1 MPCVGNSMRWSTLSN
16 EKKYAKE
23 LLSKMTLEEKVAQL
37 SQTVAGYRCYERDG
51 EEFSFNQEFKNFV
64 AEYGAMGAISNILRS
79 CAWTQKD
86 WGIGIEPHQ
95 RAKVANQLQKYV
107 LENTRLGIPVLI
119 EVEANHG
126 VQALGSEMFPTNIGM
141 GCMFNPELYGKVM
154 ASVGKEVRLSG
165 NHMAFVTMFDLARD
179 PRWGRCE
186 EFFSEDPYLAAQYT
200 RHGVA
205 GIKSEKVLACCKHYC
220 ATGDCAG
227 GLNTAEVNVGN
238 RELHEVHLAP
248 VAAAVESGA
257 DVIMAAYNAVDG
269 IPCHANRYLLQDV
282 LRNELGYDGI
292 ILSDGWG
299 VERMIRQMGY
309 DLVRGSA
316 AALSAGIDLSLA
328 DNGAFL
334 NLIEA
339 CRIGLVSEE
348 LIDAA
353 VLRIL
358 TKKYQLGL
366 FDNPYID
373 EDDALTGYL
382 QSGEQKQLSY
392 EAAAESAVLLKNNG
406 ILPLSS
412 TTGVALIGA
421 HANNL
426 YYQLGDYTSLR
437 KEGEGKTIREVME
450 NTFASVT
457 YAKGWDFKGSR
468 DGFAEA
474 IAAAKNS
481 DIIVITLGGSTARA
495 LTEVEYDR
503 NTGAAV
509 SSSGFLDCGEGR
521 DLASITLPGSQLEL
535 LEELKKLGKPI
546 VALLIQGR
554 PYEITRV
561 CELADAVLTAWY
573 PGQQGADAICDILTG
588 KVNPSGRLSVSVPYS
603 AACLP
608 AYYNRVGDVTAKVD
622 DDCCTNAYADYP
634 IRTLF
639 PFGYGLSYSSFAY
652 SDIKANKTAE
662 NEFEISAVV
671 ENTSDIAGKE
681 VVQLYIHG
689 SGNSIKRRARE
700 LKGFQKILLLPHE
713 KRRVTFRLGYEE
725 LKIYSANNRF
735 EVEPGQVE
743 VYIGGSS
750 VAELQTVIETL

>member
-1 MPCVGNSMRWSTLSN
+1 MSKEEVF
-16 EKKYAKE
+16 AKE
-23 LLSKMTLEEKVAQL
+23 LLGKMTLEEKAAQL
-37 SQTVAGYRCYERDG
+37 SQTVAGYRCYVRDG
-51 EEFSFNQEFKNFV
+51 ENFCFNREFKGFIS
-64 AEYGAMGAISNILRS
+64 EYGAMGAISNILRS

-86 WGIGIEPHQ
+86 WGVGIEPHQ
-95 RAKVANQLQKYV
+95 RAKVANQLQKYAI
-107 LENTRLGIPVLI
+107 ENSRLGIPVLI

-141 GCMFNPELYGKVM
+141 GCMFNPELYGRVM
-154 ASVGKEVRLSG
+154 ASVGKEIRLSG
-165 NHMAFVTMFDLARD
+165 NHIAFVTMFDLARD

-200 RHGVA
+200 LCGVE
-205 GIKSEKVLACCKHYC
+205 GIKSENVLACCKHYC
-220 ATGDCAG
+220 ATGDCVG
-227 GLNTAEVNVGN
+227 GLNTAEVNVGK

-248 VAAAVESGA
+248 VAAAVKSGA

-269 IPCHANRYLLQDV
+269 IPCHVNSYLLQKV
-282 LRNELGYDGI
+282 LRGELGFDGI

-299 VERMIRQMGY
+299 VERMILQMGY

-339 CRIGLVSEE
+339 CRKGIVSED

-353 VLRIL
+353 VVRIL
-358 TKKYQLGL
+358 KKKYQIGL

-373 EDDALTGYL
+373 EDDALIGYL

-392 EAAAESAVLLKNNG
+392 EAAAESAVLLKNSG

-412 TTGVALIGA
+412 TAKVALIGT
-421 HANNL
+421 HADNI

-437 KEGEGKTIREVME
+437 KAGEGKTIRKAMNE
-450 NTFASVT
+450 TFASVT
-457 YAKGWDFKGSR
+457 YAKGWDFKGSKS
-468 DGFAEA
+468 GFAEA
-474 IAAAKNS
+474 IEAAKDS

-521 DLASITLPGSQLEL
+521 DLASITLPGSQLAM

-546 VALLIQGR
+546 IALLIQGR
-554 PYEITRV
+554 PYEITQV
-561 CELADAVLTAWY
+561 CELADAALTAWY

-588 KVNPSGRLSVSVPYS
+588 KVNPSGKLSVSVPYS

-608 AYYNRVGDVTAKVD
+608 VYYNRVGDVTARVD
-622 DDCCTNAYADYP
+622 DECCTNAYADYP
-634 IRTLF
+634 QRTLF

-652 SDIKANKTAE
+652 SDIKAVETAE
-662 NEFEISAVV
+662 NEFEISVV
-671 ENTSDIAGKE
+671 AENTSDVAGKE

-689 SGNSIKRRARE
+689 SGNSVKRRARE
-700 LKGFQKILLLPHE
+700 LKGFQKILIQPHE
-713 KRRVTFRLGYEE
+713 KRRVTFHLGYDE
-725 LKIYSANNRF
+725 LKIYSANERF
-735 EVEPGQVE
+735 EVEPGRVE
-743 VYIGGSS
+743 VFIGGSS
-750 VAELQTVIETL
+750 SAELQTVIETC

>member
-1 MPCVGNSMRWSTLSN
+1 MSK
-16 EKKYAKE
+16 EEAYAKE
-23 LLSKMTLEEKVAQL
+23 LLRKMTLEEKVAQL

-51 EEFSFNQEFKNFV
+51 EQFRFNREFMDFIE
-64 AEYGAMGAISNILRS
+64 EYGAMGAISNILRA

-86 WGIGIEPHQ
+86 WGVGIEPHQ
-95 RAKVANQLQKYV
+95 RVKVANQLQKYV

-119 EVEANHG
+119 EMEANHG
-126 VQALGSEMFPTNIGM
+126 LQALGSEMFPTNIGM
-141 GCMFNPELYGKVM
+141 GCMFNPDLYGKVM
-154 ASVGKEVRLSG
+154 KSVGKEVRLSG

-200 RHGVA
+200 RHGVL
-205 GIKSEKVLACCKHYC
+205 GIKSENVLACCKHYC
-220 ATGDCAG
+220 ATGDCLG
-227 GLNTAEVNVGN
+227 GINTAEVNIGK

-257 DVIMAAYNAVDG
+257 DVIMAAYNAIDG
-269 IPCHANRYLLQDV
+269 IPCHANHYLLQEV
-282 LRNELGYDGI
+282 LRGELGFDGI

-339 CRIGLVSEE
+339 CRRGMVSEE

-366 FDNPYID
+366 FEQPYM
-373 EDDALTGYL
+373 EENGALEVYL
-382 QSGEQKQLSY
+382 QSGEQKRLSY
-392 EAAAESAVLLKNNG
+392 EAAAESAVLLKNDA
-406 ILPLSS
+406 ILPLSPKAK
-412 TTGVALIGA
+412 VALVGV
-421 HANNL
+421 HADNL

-437 KEGEGKTIREVME
+437 KDGEGKTIREAMKDR
-450 NTFASVT
+450 FSSVT
-457 YAKGWDFKGSR
+457 YAGGWDFKGSKA
-468 DGFAEA
+468 GFAEA
-474 IAAAKNS
+474 IAAAENS
-481 DIIVITLGGSTARA
+481 DAVVITLGGSTARA
-495 LTEVEYDR
+495 LTKVEYDR

-521 DLASITLPGSQLEL
+521 DLASITLAGSQLEL

-546 VALLIQGR
+546 IALLIQGR
-554 PYEITRV
+554 PYEITQV

-588 KVNPSGRLSVSVPYS
+588 KVNPSGRLSMTIPYS

-608 AYYNRVGDVTAKVD
+608 AYYNRVGDVASMED

-634 IRTLF
+634 KRTLF

-652 SDIKANKTAE
+652 GDIEAKETAK
-662 NEFEISAVV
+662 NEFEISVIV

-689 SGNSIKRRARE
+689 SGNSVKRRARE
-700 LKGFQKILLLPHE
+700 LKGFQKILLQPHE
-713 KRRVTFRLGYEE
+713 KQRVTFHLGYEE
-725 LKIYSANNRF
+725 LKIYSVNERF
-735 EVEPGQVE
+735 EVEPGRVE
-743 VYIGGSS
+743 IFVGGSS
-750 VAELQTVIETL
+750 AAELQTEVITA